1 MTAGIN
7 TWSDISA
14 ISQVIQENATFVIRE
29 NYQLQNLV
37 TMFTDMT
44 GSAVRR
50 GYEYNKTTAVTLAET
65 DDLTSTAFTPALL
78 ASLTPAEIGE
88 QFFVTDLRR
97 DSDTVGDI
105 VRDGALEL
113 GMAAG
118 DAVEAAL
125 STDMASLTG
134 GTIGAAGTIITWG
147 YLAAAIAQARN
158 ASKAKNI
165 PLSAVVHGYQWAVL
179 AKTAS
184 IAGASVVNAPATQDQ
199 VTQTGYIASFM
210 GVPIF
215 QVYTDADTNGDF
227 TGGVFPRSAIAID
240 WRRRVRVEAE
250 RDASRRGTE
259 FNMSAVYAHGVWRA
273 KLGVKMIFDAAAPTS

>member
-1 MTAGIN
+1 MSPAPN

-14 ISQVIQENATFVIRE
+14 ISNVIQENAIFVVRE
-29 NYQLQNLV
+29 QYQLQNLV
-37 TMFTDMT
+37 TTFTDMT
-44 GSAVRR
+44 GSAARR
-50 GYEYNKTTAVTLAET
+50 GYEYNKTAAVSLAET

-78 ASLTPAEIGE
+78 ATLTPGEIGE
-88 QFFVTDLRR
+88 QFFVTDQRR
-97 DSDTVGDI
+97 DSETISDI
-105 VRDGALEL
+105 VRDGAMEL

-118 DAVEAAL
+118 DAVETAL
-125 STDMASLTG
+125 GTDMASLTG
-134 GTIGAAGTIITWG
+134 GTIGAAGTVITWG

-158 ASKAKNI
+158 ANKSKNV

-184 IAGASVVNAPATQDQ
+184 VAGASVVNAPALQDQ
-199 VTQTGYIASFM
+199 ISSTGYIATFM
-210 GVPIF
+210 GVPIY
-215 QVYTDADTNGDF
+215 QVYTDPDSSGDF

-240 WRRRVRVEAE
+240 WRRRVRVEPE

-273 KLGVKMIFDAAAPTS
+273 KLGVKMTFDAAAPTA